1 MNVSVHY
8 DLFYH
13 LLKFGGNP
21 LDNHPF
27 TGIQTKSTSDILYEQ
42 DIQCPL
48 GSDFQ

>member
-1 MNVSVHY
+1 MNLRVDY

-13 LLKFGGNP
+13 LSKFGGDP
-21 LDNHPF
+21 SDTHPF
-27 TGIQTKSTSDILYEQ
+27 TGSQTKSTSDILYEQ